1 MFSTRHARAGIVVL
15 RQASPGDI
23 DMDISTF
30 RWILV
35 IAGIAIV
42 AGIFLFGNPD
52 RKRKPRASRKR
63 VHAQRVRR
71 EPALNSERSETDE
84 SGDDYDAR
92 QAELAIDLP
101 SEDRFDTAGHVDKR
115 IEPRLDNRPNA
126 PAIPLPDKIVTLF
139 LQARDKHV
147 ITGIELLDASLKSG
161 LVFGNHDIFHRI
173 HEEDVEPVFSMAN
186 LTKPGSFDK
195 NAWNTMEIQ
204 GVTMFMTL
212 PGPRNAL
219 DAWDSMLATSRRL
232 AELLHADLL
241 DDKHQVFTR
250 QRSMQI
256 KEELREYERQKNPES

>member
-1 MFSTRHARAGIVVL
+1 
-15 RQASPGDI
+15 
-23 DMDISTF
+23 MDDSIF

-35 IAGIAIV
+35 VAGILII

-52 RKRKPRASRKR
+52 KKRKPRASRKR
-63 VHAQRVRR
+63 THAKRVRH
-71 EPALNSERSETDE
+71 EPALDSDQGEVDGDGDE
-84 SGDDYDAR
+84 LDTR
-92 QAELAIDLP
+92 QAELAIDLA
-101 SEDRFDTAGHVDKR
+101 SESDAVTGGVGETR
-115 IEPRLDNRPNA
+115 IEPKLDNKPKA
-126 PAIPLPDKIVTLF
+126 PAAPLPDKIVTLF
-139 LQARDKHV
+139 LQARDKHT
-147 ITGIELLDASLKSG
+147 ITGIELLDAAVKSG
-161 LVFGNHDIFHRI
+161 LIFGAHDIFHRI

-195 NAWNTMEIQ
+195 DAWNTMDIH

-241 DDKHQVFTR
+241 DDKHEVFTR

-256 KEELREYERQKNPES
+256 KEVLREYERQKNPES

>member
-1 MFSTRHARAGIVVL
+1 
-15 RQASPGDI
+15 
-23 DMDISTF
+23 MDDSTF
-30 RWILV
+30 RWVLV
-35 IAGIAIV
+35 IAGVAII

-71 EPALNSERSETDE
+71 EPALDAEQLDSDSSDE
-84 SGDDYDAR
+84 DTR
-92 QAELAIDLP
+92 QAELAIGLP
-101 SEDRFDTAGHVDKR
+101 RDEGFDPDADSDGR
-115 IEPRLDNRPNA
+115 IERRLDDKPRA
-126 PAIPLPDKIVTLF
+126 PAAPPPDRIVTLF
-139 LQARDKHV
+139 LQTRDNQT

-161 LVFGNHDIFHRI
+161 LVFGSHDIFHRI

-195 NAWNTMEIQ
+195 TAWNTMEIR
-204 GVTMFMTL
+204 GVTMFMTV

-232 AELLHADLL
+232 AELIHADLL
-241 DDKHQVFTR
+241 DDQHEVFTR
-250 QRSMQI
+250 QRSLQI

>member
-1 MFSTRHARAGIVVL
+1 
-15 RQASPGDI
+15 
-23 DMDISTF
+23 MDISTF
-30 RWILV
+30 RWILI
-35 IAGIAIV
+35 IAGVAIV
-42 AGIFLFGNPD
+42 VGIFLFGNPD

-63 VHAQRVRR
+63 SHAQRVRH
-71 EPALNSERSETDE
+71 EPALDTQRHEPVEDL
-84 SGDDYDAR
+84 DDVDAM
-92 QAELAIDLP
+92 QAELAIGLP
-101 SEDRFDTAGHVDKR
+101 SEDGIEKGGRFEKR
-115 IEPRLDNRPNA
+115 IEPRLVDKTNIPES
-126 PAIPLPDKIVTLF
+126 PLPDKIVTLF
-139 LQARDKHV
+139 LQARDNH
-147 ITGIELLDASLKSG
+147 IISGIELLDASLKSG

-195 NAWNTMEIQ
+195 NAWNTIEIR

-241 DDKHQVFTR
+241 DDKHEVFTR
-250 QRSMQI
+250 QRSLQI

>member
-1 MFSTRHARAGIVVL
+1 M
-15 RQASPGDI
+15 Q
-23 DMDISTF
+23 MDISTF

-35 IAGIAIV
+35 IAGIVIV
-42 AGIFLFGNPD
+42 AAIFLFGNPD
-52 RKRKPRASRKR
+52 RKRKSRASRKR

-71 EPALNSERSETDE
+71 EPALDSDGRE
-84 SGDDYDAR
+84 SDGDDADEDAR
-92 QAELAIDLP
+92 QAELAIGLP
-101 SEDRFDTAGHVDKR
+101 SDEGGDLDTYIEKR
-115 IEPRLDNRPNA
+115 IEPGLEKKPTVPDA
-126 PAIPLPDKIVTLF
+126 PLPDRIVTLF
-139 LQARDKHV
+139 LQARDNHI
-147 ITGIELLDASLKSG
+147 ITGIELLDSSLKSG
-161 LVFGNHDIFHRI
+161 LVFGSHDIFHRI

-195 NAWNTMEIQ
+195 NAWNTMEIR

-241 DDKHQVFTR
+241 DDKHEVFTR
-250 QRSMQI
+250 QRSLQI

>member
-1 MFSTRHARAGIVVL
+1 
-15 RQASPGDI
+15 
-23 DMDISTF
+23 MDISTF
-30 RWILV
+30 RWVLV

-71 EPALNSERSETDE
+71 EPALNSDQHDTEEIDDN
-84 SGDDYDAR
+84 GDTR
-92 QAELAIDLP
+92 QTELNIGLS
-101 SEDRFDTAGHVDKR
+101 SEDSLDTGSSSENR
-115 IEPRLDNRPNA
+115 IEPKLDNKPGKPA
-126 PAIPLPDKIVTLF
+126 PPPPDKIVTLF
-139 LQARDKHV
+139 LKARDNHI
-147 ITGIELLDASLKSG
+147 ITGIELLDSSLKSG

-186 LTKPGSFDK
+186 LTRPGSFDK
-195 NAWNTMEIQ
+195 NAWNTMEIR

-232 AELLHADLL
+232 AELLHSDLL
-241 DDKHQVFTR
+241 DDQHEVFTR
-250 QRSMQI
+250 LRSLQI

>member
-1 MFSTRHARAGIVVL
+1 
-15 RQASPGDI
+15 
-23 DMDISTF
+23 MDISTF
-30 RWILV
+30 RWILI
-35 IAGIAIV
+35 IAGIALI
-42 AGIFLFGNPD
+42 AGLYLFGLRD
-52 RKRKPRASRKR
+52 KKRKPRASRKR

-71 EPALNSERSETDE
+71 EPALDSA
-84 SGDDYDAR
+84 SGEEYGEHDYDAL
-92 QAELAIDLP
+92 QTELAIGDPMDSP
-101 SEDRFDTAGHVDKR
+101 SR
-115 IEPRLDNRPNA
+115 IEPQLEPGLDIKPKK
-126 PAIPLPDKIVTLF
+126 PEVPLPDRIVTLF
-139 LQARDKHV
+139 LQARDNHI

-161 LVFGNHDIFHRI
+161 LVFGKHDIFHRI

-195 NAWNTMEIQ
+195 RAWNTIEIK

-241 DDKHQVFTR
+241 DDAREVFTR
-250 QRSMQI
+250 QRSLQI

>member
-1 MFSTRHARAGIVVL
+1 
-15 RQASPGDI
+15 
-23 DMDISTF
+23 MDISTF
-30 RWILV
+30 RWILIV
-35 IAGIAIV
+35 AGIAIV

-52 RKRKPRASRKR
+52 RKRKARASRKR

-71 EPALNSERSETDE
+71 EPALDSDRHETGGDDTDE
-84 SGDDYDAR
+84 DSR
-92 QAELAIDLP
+92 QAELAIGL
-101 SEDRFDTAGHVDKR
+101 SAEDSGGRDTHFDKR
-115 IEPRLDNRPNA
+115 IEPRLDNKPKV
-126 PAIPLPDKIVTLF
+126 PAAPLPDRIITLF
-139 LQARDKHV
+139 LQARDNHV

-161 LVFGNHDIFHRI
+161 LVFGSHDIFHRI

-195 NAWNTMEIQ
+195 NAWNTMEIR

-241 DDKHQVFTR
+241 DDKHEVFTR
-250 QRSMQI
+250 QRSMVI
-256 KEELREYERQKNPES
+256 KEELREYEREKNPES